1 MNVVAKAIE
10 PVCFDM
16 RGRDLDQVFAMQNL
30 SDTALTAAYRVC
42 ARFDPAFPGWQLYR
56 RIAAGIGLFDRHLE
70 YSAIAVARRLARSEK
85 LNGRSYISGAIRQK
99 NGWIAQAGRDALDF
113 AIYGRYPASVDER
126 ARHFGIWRDT
136 YKAVRN
142 PIAAGL
148 WIGVETFRSELHAEY
163 LKVRRDE
170 KRGS

>member
-1 MNVVAKAIE
+1 MSAATKESA
-10 PVCFDM
+10 VCFDL
-16 RGRDLDQVFAMQNL
+16 RGRDLDQVFACQEL
-30 SDTALTAAYRVC
+30 SDTALTAAYRVS
-42 ARFDPAFPGWQLYR
+42 ARFDASFPGWQLYR
-56 RIAAGIGLFDRHLE
+56 RIAAGIGLFDRQLE
-70 YSAIAVARRLARSEK
+70 CCAVATARRLARSEK

-99 NGWIAQAGRDALDF
+99 SPWIAQAGRDALDF
-113 AIYGRYPASVDER
+113 AIYGRYSASADER
-126 ARHFGIWRDT
+126 AKRFGIHRDT
-136 YKAVRN
+136 YRSVRN